1 MEQQAVNLVDLGVA
15 AIVLVSA
22 IFAFYRGFVRELLS
36 IAGWVGAAVVAVYF
50 FDDLRPYVEP
60 YLPTDWMVAAATGA
74 ALFLGALIVF
84 SLVIHFVVVTVKDS
98 PLNAL
103 DRSLGFLFGVA
114 RGVVVMAL
122 AYMVAEMV
130 VFKDDEQ
137 PRPEWL
143 TEARSLPLI
152 NYAAGMIVA
161 LIPEGTFNLPIE
173 GFDEIQE
180 LRARRDAQGGDAAQS
195 DEDARRMAEPP
206 VAAPEA
212 ADPDQETAYDDA
224 DSEDLDILIESL
236 DEEVAPIENAPP
248 PADETAS
255 QNPADRE

>member
-15 AIVLVSA
+15 AIVLISA

-50 FDDLRPYVEP
+50 FDDLRPYVDP

-74 ALFLGALIVF
+74 VLFLGALILF

-114 RGVVVMAL
+114 RGVVVVAL
-122 AYMVAEMV
+122 AYLVADKV
-130 VFKDDEQ
+130 IFKTDEE

-143 TEARSLPLI
+143 MEARSLPLI
-152 NYAAGMIVA
+152 EYSARMIFE
-161 LIPEGTFNLPIE
+161 LIPEGTFNIPIE
-173 GFDEIQE
+173 GGNKIGTPSGPQDSQE
-180 LRARRDAQGGDAAQS
+180 PGS
-195 DEDARRMAEPP
+195 DEDARRLAEPP
-206 VAAPEA
+206 VATPEA
-212 ADPDQETAYDDA
+212 ADPDEETAYADS
-224 DSEDLDILIESL
+224 DSEDLDILIENL
-236 DEEVAPIENAPP
+236 DEEVTPVETAPP
-248 PADETAS
+248 PANDAAP
-255 QNPADRE
+255 QNPTNRE

>member
-1 MEQQAVNLVDLGVA
+1 
-15 AIVLVSA
+15 
-22 IFAFYRGFVRELLS
+22 
-36 IAGWVGAAVVAVYF
+36 
-50 FDDLRPYVEP
+50 
-60 YLPTDWMVAAATGA
+60 
-74 ALFLGALIVF
+74 
-84 SLVIHFVVVTVKDS
+84 
-98 PLNAL
+98 
-103 DRSLGFLFGVA
+103 
-114 RGVVVMAL
+114 MAL

-180 LRARRDAQGGDAAQS
+180 LRARRDAQGGDGAQS